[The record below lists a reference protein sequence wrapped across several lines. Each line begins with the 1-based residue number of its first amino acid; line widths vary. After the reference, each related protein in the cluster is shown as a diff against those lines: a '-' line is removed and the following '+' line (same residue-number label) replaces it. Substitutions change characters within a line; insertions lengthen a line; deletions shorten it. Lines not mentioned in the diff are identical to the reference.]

1 MNNFLEDTKKNI
13 ANIAKENNIEQRVI
27 DRLILPERVLE
38 FSIALKEGYVS
49 AYRVQHSSILGPY
62 KGGIRFCES
71 VTREEVE
78 ALSMLMTLKC
88 ALINI
93 PFGGAKGGVAINPKK
108 LTEEERDFLAKNYV
122 RGIFH
127 IIGPE
132 TDIPA
137 PDINTNGKV
146 ISVMS
151 DEYDKIAGEKVAGV
165 FTGKPAEEGGVY
177 GRVEA
182 TGLGGFSILEE
193 LCKTK
198 KIMNP
203 KIAVQGFGNVGMNFI
218 KFAESAGYNVVAV
231 TDHAGGFYNEEGLN
245 IEHNLSKEALSVE
258 RGERITNK
266 ELLALDVDIL
276 VLAAVEGAVNEENV
290 DSVKANY
297 IISIANG
304 PVTKIAEKM
313 LHQRGVIVVPDI
325 LASAG
330 GVAGSYCEWIQSQEN
345 RIFSKEEVFSFI
357 SKMMKESFRE
367 VEEKSSVNG
376 KSLSYCAMAI
386 ALTKIEKAF
395 LSKKLM

>member
-1 MNNFLEDTKKNI
+1 MNNFLEDIKKNI
-13 ANIAKENNIEQRVI
+13 ANIAKESNIEQRVI
-27 DRLILPERVLE
+27 DRLLVPERVLE
-38 FSIALKEGYVS
+38 FSIAMEEGYFS

-93 PFGGAKGGVAINPKK
+93 PFGGGKGGVAINPKK
-108 LTEEERDFLAKNYV
+108 LSEEKRDFLAKSYV
-122 RGIFH
+122 RGVFH

-165 FTGKPAEEGGVY
+165 FTGKPSEEGGVY

-182 TGLGGFSILEE
+182 TGLGGFAILEE
-193 LCKTK
+193 LCKAK
-198 KIMNP
+198 KIKNP

-245 IEHNLSKEALSVE
+245 IDHELSKEGLNVE

-266 ELLALDVDIL
+266 ELLELDVDIL

-290 DSVKANY
+290 DFVRANY

-304 PVTKIAEKM
+304 PVTKGAEEI
-313 LHQRGVIVVPDI
+313 LHQKGVVVVPDI
-325 LASAG
+325 IASAG
-330 GVAGSYCEWIQSQEN
+330 GVAGSYCEWIQSQES
-345 RIFSKEEVFSFI
+345 RIFTKEEVFSFI
-357 SKMMKESFRE
+357 SKTMKESFRE
-367 VEEKSSVNG
+367 VEEKSSVDG
-376 KSLSYCAMAI
+376 TSLSFSAIAI
-386 ALTKIEKAF
+386 ALVKIERAF